1 MQSTKDVG
9 FNESVVLRSK
19 DLEMLLAALQ
29 LRDDDLEFSV
39 ECRDGTVMTPTCL
52 AEIVSLPNP
61 DHRAIKRIKASTKWY
76 LPKPGA
82 PRISLNFDSDG
93 YPAFRYELGGE
104 DAEVIL
110 LSTVIQDHVRPMMQT
125 ISVPAYLPFVL
136 APVLAVVGFIAI
148 TLGVSPFIV
157 HAMGRKIIFGSH
169 EFSRG
174 WGALVL
180 LTAALLVMIA
190 ASATKLASYFFP
202 QVAFLIGAG
211 ERRYENML
219 SLRRQLGWTVIV
231 GCAVSILAGILLSF
245 ISK

>member
-136 APVLAVVGFIAI
+136 APVLAVVGFIAM
-148 TLGVSPFIV
+148 TD
-157 HAMGRKIIFGSH
+157 
-169 EFSRG
+169 
-174 WGALVL
+174 
-180 LTAALLVMIA
+180 
-190 ASATKLASYFFP
+190 
-202 QVAFLIGAG
+202 
-211 ERRYENML
+211 
-219 SLRRQLGWTVIV
+219 
-231 GCAVSILAGILLSF
+231 
-245 ISK
+245 